1 MLQAQFHHSATKRKG
16 TLIQQNTAYMLFSQE
31 HNLYQKMQPRTAL
44 AFHLVYT
51 KFLLYFLKMI
61 LNSSLS

>member
-16 TLIQQNTAYMLFSQE
+16 MLIQQNRAYMLFSQE
-31 HNLYQKMQPRTAL
+31 HILYQKMQPRTAL
-44 AFHLVYT
+44 ALYLVYT